1 MVDSVGAEVCG
12 GGLSAR
18 NNLDD
23 FEAIAG
29 IQDTLGELGWGDRFT
44 IQFDDDGLGSE
55 LLVDEEDVDGAGE
68 AAIDRFAVG
77 EEDGHEAK
85 LASKGCVRE

>member
-1 MVDSVGAEVCG
+1 M
-12 GGLSAR
+12 
-18 NNLDD
+18 DD

-29 IQDTLGELGWGDRFT
+29 IQDTLGELGWGDCFT
-44 IQFDDDGLGSE
+44 IQFHDDGLGSE